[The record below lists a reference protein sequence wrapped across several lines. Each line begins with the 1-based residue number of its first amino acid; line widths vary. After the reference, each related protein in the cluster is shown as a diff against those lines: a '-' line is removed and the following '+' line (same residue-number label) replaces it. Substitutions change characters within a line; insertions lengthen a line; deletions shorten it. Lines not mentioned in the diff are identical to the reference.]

1 MYKHH
6 LYLDTC
12 INNTHIKD
20 HIELASNYKKGE
32 FKFSDQII
40 NGEMT
45 TKIEFI
51 PELNEND
58 RKLKENWDKLTP
70 FDQNRLIKKGVIKEG
85 DIKRNCVIKVKY
97 KY

>member
-1 MYKHH
+1 
-6 LYLDTC
+6 
-12 INNTHIKD
+12 
-20 HIELASNYKKGE
+20 
-32 FKFSDQII
+32 
-40 NGEMT
+40 MT

-58 RKLKENWDKLTP
+58 WKLKENWDKLTP

>member
-51 PELNEND
+51 PKLNYYD
-58 RKLKENWDKLTP
+58 RKINEYWDKLP
-70 FDQNRLIKKGVIKEG
+70 ESDQNRLIENGVIKKE
-85 DIKRNCVIKVKY
+85 DIKKNCVIKVKY

>member
-1 MYKHH
+1 MYIHH
-6 LYLDTC
+6 LYVYTC